1 MFYAEVAPALTNM
14 SLYIP
19 MHKHRH
25 MLELTVPEMIAY
37 RQILKKKL
45 KYYRNL
51 YDAAALAEEENQDD
65 YGMLATVQAEMDFA
79 ETKMMRCENK
89 KDTIDRMIVFKSISI
104 WKKNK

>member
-1 MFYAEVAPALTNM
+1 M

-25 MLELTVPEMIAY
+25 IMDLSVPDMIAY

-45 KYYRNL
+45 KYYRDL
-51 YDAAALAEEENQDD
+51 YDEAALAEEENQDD
-65 YGMLATVQAEMDFA
+65 YGMLATLQAEMDYA

-89 KDTIDRMIVFKSISI
+89 MDAISRMIIFKSITF
-104 WKKNK
+104 WMKKK